1 MLCHYVECRCT
12 LCHYVECRYPL
23 CHYANKI
30 CRGDRHYSECRGA
43 LISFLFHLVK
53 SVSLR
58 SVCLSECPVRF
69 SYCDEPGPVVDA
81 EGDVGKDILGRVVA

>member
-1 MLCHYVECRCT
+1 MCHYVECRCA
-12 LCHYVECRYPL
+12 LCRYAS

-30 CRGDRHYSECRGA
+30 CRGDRHYSECRCA
-43 LISFLFHLVK
+43 LASFSFHLIK
-53 SVSLR
+53 SVSLW

-69 SYCDEPGPVVDA
+69 PYCDEPGPVVDA